1 MKTEPVPA
9 SAGLAEAKNA
19 ARAGEATPRP
29 STRRPPRRLST
40 SIAEELLRRI
50 VAGEYPVGTQMPP
63 EPVLIDEFEVSRPV
77 IREAVKSL
85 ESAGL
90 VTIRQGDGTI
100 VRERA
105 RWSLLDP
112 RVLRFA
118 LVYDSGD
125 RLLDDATELRV
136 ELERALI
143 AEAAPKLTDTDFAVM
158 AEQLRVMD
166 ESAEFADLGRADL
179 TFHQTY
185 RDRAGN
191 ELKSSLVRLLL
202 EEMPPPER
210 LSRQPRAMYDIAN
223 RQHWEIYRALRDRHV
238 DEAMDA
244 VTRHVREM
252 WTWRLH
258 DSH

>member
-1 MKTEPVPA
+1 
-9 SAGLAEAKNA
+9 
-19 ARAGEATPRP
+19 
-29 STRRPPRRLST
+29 
-40 SIAEELLRRI
+40 
-50 VAGEYPVGTQMPP
+50 MPP
-63 EPVLIDEFEVSRPV
+63 EPLLIDEFEVSRPV

-105 RWSLLDP
+105 RWSMLDP

-118 LVYDSGD
+118 LVYDSGA

-143 AEAAPKLTDTDFAVM
+143 AEAAPKLTEADLALM
-158 AEQLRVMD
+158 AEQLQVMD
-166 ESAEFADLGRADL
+166 TSTEFSELGSADTA
-179 TFHQTY
+179 FHQTY
-185 RDRAGN
+185 RDRSGN

-210 LSRQPRAMYDIAN
+210 LSRQPRAMYDVAN
-223 RQHWEIYRALRDRHV
+223 RQHWEIYEALRDGRT
-238 DEAMDA
+238 DDAMDA

-252 WTWRLH
+252 WTWRLQG
-258 DSH
+258 SV